1 MHSTEKRGREETEVA
16 AVPTV
21 HETEGVVVVAVGK
34 GDDDVRKKK
43 KRPHLDNDANNNNNN
58 TTTTTNNNDDV
69 TDTLDTHKKF
79 AGLREERPQQNESL
93 QHLPSVNGVSVDGR
107 GETDGS
113 EVAANDV
120 DVEEPTLFFGPT
132 HAVRDEKMSDASGVD
147 LRCVASGGQN
157 QRPDA
162 AHDGCR
168 APHTV
173 GAVTT
178 LYSLRQ
184 LEELIGS
191 APLPIAHAGVL
202 NVTPSSSSSAP
213 PSLRLRAG
221 ETVLIILHQCK
232 GEAEVLPQHMTEQ
245 LSNCRIFLLDLGELP
260 PREYE
265 EKSDVA
271 YPNGHDERGV
281 ATGFLQLPPTDT
293 LLSLASQGA
302 HDMEHVMRRASSLLC
317 VDEVLDANDADS
329 SKSQTSE
336 KGGDDENASA
346 DATHSCKREE
356 LALPALVMWR
366 AEGGLADEYC
376 YPKEKEKN
384 DSHANNHDNP
394 QPPLAGRYH
403 HGRPLV
409 VKQLTSLDQLH
420 SLSLLTP
427 VYTVTHFL
435 RTVCEKALFPDDP
448 AAGAS
453 GTRSLIYFGASWC
466 PPCMRIVH
474 ALPTMMK
481 EDFPSNLTC
490 SVKADMDLATPLF
503 EFFGVEIIPTF
514 VIFDNESLRTAGDW
528 NALRSCSISEEALSQ
543 IYEGLRRSE
552 LGRIQNSQRVTV
564 RTFIES
570 HSGML
575 KFDEDF

>member
-1 MHSTEKRGREETEVA
+1 MHSTEKRGREEMEVA

-21 HETEGVVVVAVGK
+21 HETGVTLGE
-34 GDDDVRKKK
+34 GDDDVWKKK
-43 KRPHLDNDANNNNNN
+43 TKTKGPQLDNDIDDN
-58 TTTTTNNNDDV
+58 TTNNNEMEML
-69 TDTLDTHKKF
+69 TTHKKS
-79 AGLREERPQQNESL
+79 ADLREEQPCEKESS
-93 QHLPSVNGVSVDGR
+93 QHLPSVKGVSFDGW

-113 EVAANDV
+113 EMATNDI

-132 HAVRDEKMSDASGVD
+132 HAVRDEKRNDGNGVN
-147 LRCVASGGQN
+147 LRCVISDGQN

-191 APLPIAHAGVL
+191 TPLPIPHADVL
-202 NVTPSSSSSAP
+202 TVTSSSSASQ
-213 PSLRLRAG
+213 SLRLKAG
-221 ETVLIILHQCK
+221 ETVLIVLHRSK
-232 GEAEVLPQHMTEQ
+232 GDAEVLPQHTTEQ
-245 LSNCRIFLLDLGELP
+245 LSNCRIFVLDLGELP
-260 PREYE
+260 SFEYE

-271 YPNGHDERGV
+271 HPNGQNERGV
-281 ATGFLQLPPTDT
+281 GTGFLQLPPTDT
-293 LLSLASQGA
+293 LLSLASQGV
-302 HDMEHVMRRASSLLC
+302 HDLEHVIRRVSLLLR
-317 VDEVLDANDADS
+317 VDEVVNANDADS

-336 KGGDDENASA
+336 KGDGDEKASA
-346 DATHSCKREE
+346 DASHSCKHEE

-366 AEGGLADEYC
+366 AEGGLTDEYC
-376 YPKEKEKN
+376 YPKEKEKT
-384 DSHANNHDNP
+384 DSHGDNHDNP
-394 QPPLAGRYH
+394 QPLLADTYH

-435 RTVCEKALFPDDP
+435 RTVCAKALFPDVPTAD
-448 AAGAS
+448 AS

-481 EDFPSNLTC
+481 EDFPCNMTC

-514 VIFDNESLRTAGDW
+514 VIFDNEKLRTAGDW
-528 NALRSCSISEEALSQ
+528 NALRNGSISEEVLSQ
-543 IYEGLRRSE
+543 FYEGLRRSE

-564 RTFIES
+564 RSFIES